1 MYKKNARDF
10 MSNDAIAKMD
20 EKRKNTWKSKTKEEL
35 QIKEQKRKQTLANK
49 TEEEKQRTHEL
60 LSAHSAGKNN
70 PMYGTTFVWM
80 VNDI

>member
-1 MYKKNARDF
+1 MYKKNVRDF
-10 MSNDAIAKMD
+10 MSKDAIAKMD

-35 QIKEQKRKQTLANK
+35 QIKEQKRKQALANR